1 MPVQFLIRRFVAGKT
16 AEEAVE
22 VVRGLNESKI
32 KATLDLLGEECRSK
46 EQASAAV
53 AELDALFDLL
63 ARSRVDCNVSLKLT
77 QLGLNLDDTIAR
89 DNLLRVLDSAAQ
101 RDNFVRI
108 DMEGSAYTQRTLD
121 LFFDVYKKRQNVGVV
136 IQAYLRRSEA
146 DIEKLIA
153 ARARVRLCKGA
164 YKEPDSV
171 AFQDKAEIDKNYDRL
186 SDALISRGNY
196 PGVATHDDARIESA
210 LQSAKRAG
218 KTPADFEF
226 QMLYGVRPKR
236 WHEIIQAGYN
246 IRIYVPYGTHWFPY
260 YYRRI
265 RERKENLIFA
275 ARSVLGI

>member
-1 MPVQFLIRRFVAGKT
+1 MQFLIRRFIAGKS

-46 EQASAAV
+46 EQAQAAV
-53 AELDALFDLL
+53 AEYDALFELL
-63 ARSRVDCNVSLKLT
+63 AREGVDCNVSLKLT
-77 QLGLNLDDTIAR
+77 QLGLNLDDALARENLERILDIA
-89 DNLLRVLDSAAQ
+89 AK

-121 LFFDVYKKRQNVGVV
+121 LFFDVFKERKNVGVV
-136 IQAYLRRSEA
+136 IQAYLKRSEA
-146 DIEKLIA
+146 DIEKLISA
-153 ARARVRLCKGA
+153 GARVRLCKGA
-164 YKEPDSV
+164 YKEPESV
-171 AFQDKAEIDKNYDRL
+171 AFQDKAEIDRNYDKL
-186 SDALISRGNY
+186 AAALISRGHY
-196 PGVATHDDARIESA
+196 PGIATHDDARIESA
-210 LQSAKRAG
+210 MAAAKRAG
-218 KTPADFEF
+218 KTAKDFEF

-236 WHEIIQAGYN
+236 WAEIAGAGFN